1 MKIMYSGVFTE
12 TSTNTP
18 QAQAFEKLNHSLVK
32 FDINPELNVIQ
43 ENQTKVENT
52 VKKLDQV
59 DRLIET
65 CQVENPDL
73 LLLSKGKGLDLRVV
87 EECQKVCPVALWY
100 MDPMINV
107 DEELLQK
114 IDKADFIFY
123 TAPTVYKKLKD
134 RNSKSFLIQEGYDP
148 KIHRFY
154 DKIDKVYNVSF
165 LGALK
170 EHRNQ
175 YYSFYNFNCF
185 SDKYNADHCK
195 IINQTRINLSF
206 TNNREGTSDRA
217 YKIMGSGGFLLT
229 EPWDDLE
236 KDFKPDHDLVVFN
249 NETEFKEKIE
259 EYLEN
264 WQKRKHIARNGLKTV
279 QKYTVEEWAKFII
292 KQVTL

>member
-1 MKIMYSGVFTE
+1 MKIMYAAVFTE

-52 VKKLDQV
+52 IKKLDQV

-87 EECQKVCPVALWY
+87 ERCQKVCPVAVWY

-175 YYSFYNFNCF
+175 YYNFYNFNCF

-236 KDFKPDHDLVVFN
+236 NDFKIGRAHV
-249 NETEFKEKIE
+249 
-259 EYLEN
+259 
-264 WQKRKHIARNGLKTV
+264 
-279 QKYTVEEWAKFII
+279 
-292 KQVTL
+292 